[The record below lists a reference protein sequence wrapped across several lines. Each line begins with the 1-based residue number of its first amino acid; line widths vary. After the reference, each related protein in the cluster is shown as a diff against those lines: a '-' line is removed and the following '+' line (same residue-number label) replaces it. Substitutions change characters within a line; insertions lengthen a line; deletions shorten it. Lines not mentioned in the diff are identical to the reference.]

1 MWKCSAVQYY
11 RWVTFTGE
19 LGDLELIS
27 AYPYSWEVQSVVTYG
42 GDPTPLGGS
51 FSVEFGGFSSEE
63 LPYDV
68 TADGFQA
75 ALEALPGAGRVD
87 VSKIVLGNGRNEWM
101 VTFRLVAFAHAKDGV
116 RAGRTFTAFPSAGV
130 GHSRGCRL
138 CLPICPAVKLSCN
151 VVPKNILYPGL
162 SANPSVGAGKISFLA
177 NGQNKSVVSFEV
189 GTLSNHISHDRVSLS

>member
-1 MWKCSAVQYY
+1 MLCY

-27 AYPYSWEVQSVVTYG
+27 AYPYSWEVQSIITYG

-63 LPYDV
+63 LPYDA

-87 VSKIVLGNGRNEWM
+87 VSKIVLGNGRNEWL
-101 VTFRLVAFAHAKDGV
+101 VTFRSVHAWLAHAMVVGAWLSHGIV
-116 RAGRTFTAFPSAGV
+116 AGPSKCFSEAMELYT
-130 GHSRGCRL
+130 S
-138 CLPICPAVKLSCN
+138 
-151 VVPKNILYPGL
+151 PKN
-162 SANPSVGAGKISFLA
+162 
-177 NGQNKSVVSFEV
+177 
-189 GTLSNHISHDRVSLS
+189 